1 MLLSKMA
8 LMTAQNRSSQQPPCE
23 PVRRTE
29 AGPWMI
35 ELLPGAAYEARYI
48 ANQAA
53 IGFAFDSQR
62 GVHAIGSDRIRPFDA
77 TPNGLAFVPM
87 GCDVFSAS
95 GNGGEYLRLIRS
107 DGEVLIGDQPFN
119 NRVDP
124 QAMALAQRMRAALL
138 RPSATDD
145 WQDWAQALA
154 GRVHADQLS
163 GASSAGAL
171 TGRRL
176 RLLDEFIDAGL
187 SGPLSVQDM
196 AQLLTLSEGFF
207 TRACKQTLGK
217 SPHSYLIDRRLGR
230 ARDLLRDRTRSLSD
244 IALACGFA
252 SQAHMA
258 TVFKQRLGISPGELR
273 RR

>member
-1 MLLSKMA
+1 MI
-8 LMTAQNRSSQQPPCE
+8 LMTRQTRLPPQLPSE
-23 PVRRTE
+23 PVRRAE
-29 AGPWMI
+29 AGPWVI
-35 ELLPGAAYEARYI
+35 ELLPGAPYEARYI
-48 ANQAA
+48 ASQAA

-62 GVHAIGSDRIRPFDA
+62 GVHAIGSDRIRPFYA

-95 GNGGEYLRLIRS
+95 SQGGEYLRLIRS
-107 DGEVLIGDQPFN
+107 DGAALIGDQPFN

-124 QAMALAQRMRAALL
+124 QAMLLAQRMRAALL

-154 GRVHADQLS
+154 ARANADRLS
-163 GASSAGAL
+163 AASPLGTL
-171 TGRRL
+171 TGKRL

-187 SGPLSVQDM
+187 GEPLSVQNM
-196 AQLLTLSEGFF
+196 AQLLDLSEGFF

-230 ARDLLRDRTRSLSD
+230 ARDLLRESARSLSD

-252 SQAHMA
+252 NQAHMA
-258 TVFKQRLGISPGELR
+258 TVFKQRLGVSPSGLR
-273 RR
+273 RT